1 MQINSGIPTRQTVQ
15 NGLKD
20 NSLDQYHLQ
29 LKTFASKI
37 MKITSKYVLSI
48 SGINMVK
55 SILFKHIELM
65 VICQSHSFE
74 IFVSFTNLMR
84 FYTYVITNVFMDRG
98 VYDLLM
104 NDIIM
109 LGEYSQSNASHP
121 TNMDIPQMMF
131 SSLQKTKTNK
141 LIQFQDLFNP
151 LKQELIDMQLFAD
164 SQNS

>member
-1 MQINSGIPTRQTVQ
+1 
-15 NGLKD
+15 
-20 NSLDQYHLQ
+20 
-29 LKTFASKI
+29 
-37 MKITSKYVLSI
+37 MKITSKHVLSI

-65 VICQSHSFE
+65 TICQSHSFE

-109 LGEYSQSNASHP
+109 YGQLNQQNTGSQSS
-121 TNMDIPQMMF
+121 M
-131 SSLQKTKTNK
+131 
-141 LIQFQDLFNP
+141 
-151 LKQELIDMQLFAD
+151 E
-164 SQNS
+164 